1 MKVRIAR
8 ADVYTPKWRGNRQ
21 LPEAEQIR
29 VEYKLLTAEQEERFS
44 SISPEYDK
52 GGDVARIKVETHA
65 NAIWDECVVKVFGL
79 TDDAGKAIESPAKV
93 KEIPG
98 IYTLITEVV
107 AQIKRG
113 LDEPDLKNSK

>member
-8 ADVYTPKWRGNRQ
+8 ADVYTPKWRGNRS
-21 LPEAEQIR
+21 LPEAEQVR

-44 SISPEYDK
+44 SIAPEYDK
-52 GGDVARIKVETHA
+52 GGEITRIKVETHA
-65 NAIWDECVVKVFGL
+65 NAIWDECVVKVFNL
-79 TDDAGKAIESPAKV
+79 CDENGKAIEAPAKV

-98 IYTLITEVV
+98 VYSLITEVV

-113 LDEPDLKNSK
+113 LDEAELKNSK

>member
-8 ADVYTPKWRGNRQ
+8 ADVYTPKWRGNRD
-21 LPEAEQIR
+21 LPKADQIS

-52 GGDVARIKVETHA
+52 GGEIARIKVETHA
-65 NAIWDECVVKVFGL
+65 NAIWDECVVKVFNL
-79 TDDAGKAIESPAKV
+79 TDDNGKAIESPAKV

-98 IYTLITEVV
+98 VYSLITEVV

-113 LDEPDLKNSK
+113 LDEIELKNSR